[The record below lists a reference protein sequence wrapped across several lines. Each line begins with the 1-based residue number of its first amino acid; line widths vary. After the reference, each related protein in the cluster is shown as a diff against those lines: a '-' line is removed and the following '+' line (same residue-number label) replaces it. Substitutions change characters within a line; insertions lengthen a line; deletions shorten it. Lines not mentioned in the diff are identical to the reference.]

1 MKHALARF
9 YQFLDRPIT
18 WWSRIVL
25 VVLVVPLLLFPTVAA
40 GVGLMARAALQV
52 LLGVAATGDGLA
64 DMA

>member
-1 MKHALARF
+1 MAVLAM
-9 YQFLDRPIT
+9 LLEDDRLH
-18 WWSRIVL
+18 VE
-25 VVLVVPLLLFPTVAA
+25 AA